1 MSAQDYA
8 REQASRLAETDPSAA
23 FDLVLAADDLDK
35 SAAQRPEISALGR
48 RMRGIMAEAVK
59 HMARAVPDLVWEC
72 GGAYDYIG
80 LGKKFTLQGMTAP
93 KEWNSGV
100 RIRVEIVANAAHQ
113 GPGYNVRV
121 YSEGKGGR
129 SIGTGEYVKEVLLD
143 DLKKQVPKAL
153 ATEVPSIKKHLAGSL
168 DEEKARV
175 LEYIDDAIKTM
186 KEAIPP
192 LQAARKKANKSKNLI
207 GDIDEIRGLLRPV
220 SYKVDLRSLKD
231 YLEELQRAGG

>member
-121 YSEGKGGR
+121 YSEGKGEPR
-129 SIGTGEYVKEVLLD
+129 SR
-143 DLKKQVPKAL
+143 
-153 ATEVPSIKKHLAGSL
+153 PSRSTWRARWTRRRRGSSNTS
-168 DEEKARV
+168 
-175 LEYIDDAIKTM
+175 TM
-186 KEAIPP
+186 PS
-192 LQAARKKANKSKNLI
+192 R
-207 GDIDEIRGLLRPV
+207 R
-220 SYKVDLRSLKD
+220 
-231 YLEELQRAGG
+231 